1 MRRLSWSSGRRS
13 SASQSSDGASEAS
26 DTPSVRAATWL
37 SKLALTP
44 PGAASPSAP
53 DSPGGRARR
62 RDSDAGMRVA
72 SLARAASQRMRLLR
86 TYLPDS
92 GAGGVWLCG
101 TYYGPDADPG
111 WRAALAEHVHSLVWC
126 TYRRDFRQ
134 IPPDGV
140 IGADAERAAAA
151 VGAAA
156 EELCAPPDAA
166 PSLVQLLTRPTEV
179 LPSPAAIRSWVLH
192 MLEQRGWQLPP
203 LLYELPLA
211 ADDVPTQTRVA
222 QSLVAVLDAVER
234 DLVRPL
240 RRPLAAWHSPVLEC
254 VSEAAGLPALWRLL
268 DELHATAASL
278 THDVGPTTD
287 AGWGCMARTAQ
298 CVLANALVRIRLGRA
313 WRRPPAHADAEYVR
327 IVASFLDNPS
337 SACPFSIHRIAA
349 AGARL
354 GTPVGEW
361 LGPTTAAHALRTLVD
376 AGEHGLGVALAADG
390 TLYADD
396 VRAAARDW
404 RRAALVLV
412 PQRLGLERVHPEH
425 LAALLASFQC
435 PQSVGVAGGRPRS
448 SLFFVGA
455 TRDQLLYLD
464 PHYVRAAVPF
474 RHPPPSIEKPHD
486 THHARGSPESPE
498 SPESPDSPDSPA
510 PLLTSWYTHAYSPR
524 ELASFHTECTHQMP
538 AASIDPSML
547 LAFVCTSEDDLAE
560 LRAHIS
566 AQPSPLFC
574 IADTRNHTLV
584 PDDLVVAVDSD
595 SE

>member
-1 MRRLSWSSGRRS
+1 MRRRLSWSSGRRS
-13 SASQSSDGASEAS
+13 SASQSSDGASDTS
-26 DTPSVRAATWL
+26 DMPTARAATWL
-37 SKLALTP
+37 AKLALTP
-44 PGAASPSAP
+44 PGGESPGAP
-53 DSPGGRARR
+53 DSPGSRARR
-62 RDSDAGMRVA
+62 RDSDASMRVA
-72 SLARAASQRMRLLR
+72 TLTRAASQRMRHLR

-92 GAGGVWLCG
+92 AAGVWLCG
-101 TYYGPDADPG
+101 TYYGPDTDQA
-111 WRAALAEHVHSLVWC
+111 WRAALAEHVRSLVWC

-156 EELCAPPDAA
+156 EELCAPPDTA

-179 LPSPAAIRSWVLH
+179 LPSPAAIRSWVLY

-203 LLYELPLA
+203 LLYELSLA
-211 ADDVPTQTRVA
+211 ADDVPAQTRVV

-268 DELHATAASL
+268 DELHAAAASL

-376 AGEHGLGVALAADG
+376 AGEHGLGVALATDG
-390 TLYADD
+390 MLYADD

-412 PQRLGLERVHPEH
+412 PQRFGLERVHPEH
-425 LAALLASFQC
+425 VAALLASFRC
-435 PQSVGVAGGRPRS
+435 PQSVGIAGGRPRS

-474 RHPPPSIEKPHD
+474 RHPPPSIEKPQD
-486 THHARGSPESPE
+486 TQPNSPPS
-498 SPESPDSPDSPA
+498 
-510 PLLTSWYTHAYSPR
+510 LLTCWYTHAYSPR
-524 ELASFHTECTHQMP
+524 ELASFHAECAHQMP
-538 AASIDPSML
+538 AAGIDPSML
-547 LAFVCTSEDDLAE
+547 LAFVCTSEHDLAE
-560 LRAHIS
+560 LRAHIG

-574 IADTRNHTLV
+574 IADTCRTLV
-584 PDDLVVAVDSD
+584 PDDLIVAVDSD